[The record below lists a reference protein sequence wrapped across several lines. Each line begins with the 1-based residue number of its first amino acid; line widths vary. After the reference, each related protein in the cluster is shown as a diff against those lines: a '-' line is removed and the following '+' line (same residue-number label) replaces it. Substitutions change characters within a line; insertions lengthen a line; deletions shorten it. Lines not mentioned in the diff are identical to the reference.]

1 MENIPAGLQNKRYLL
16 SEEPIQS
23 DALISRCMTYL
34 SKVNRTYV
42 TTPMGADIIKMPGG
56 GQNYVHGGSSLQEMV
71 VPVIKVNTFKGKKD
85 TGLVN
90 VELSSFNRRVTGIE
104 VKLDFMQIDPV
115 SDIVKPRRLQAF
127 FTDADGV
134 KISFPVPITADI
146 KSADAKDRLI
156 REKFTLKSGR
166 YSRDQEYFLVI
177 ADQDDEGCELHKY
190 KFEIDISPTDPY
202 LS

>member
-104 VKLDFMQIDPV
+104 VKLDFMQIDSV